1 MGTDLNLVPG
11 QANRAGA
18 LADPTRLALLDV
30 LREGRATVSEIASRL
45 SLPADRLYHH
55 LDVLEASGL
64 VELAQLRPKRV
75 YALAAELSEDGA
87 QFSEKDRREIL
98 GAVFE
103 LARIESEAACLA
115 AEPLSVMVNS
125 LRLSRRQV
133 EELHSRINELW
144 EEYAAQQAKRG
155 RRTRLIF
162 GAIPLAEPR

>member
-1 MGTDLNLVPG
+1 MVSNLNLASGPVS
-11 QANRAGA
+11 RAGA
-18 LADPTRLALLDV
+18 LADPTRLAILDV
-30 LREGRATVSEIASRL
+30 LREGRATVSEIAARL
-45 SLPADRLYHH
+45 NLPTDRLYHH

-64 VELAQLRPKRV
+64 VELAQLRPKRI

-103 LARIESEAACLA
+103 LARVESEAACLQD
-115 AEPLSVMVNS
+115 EPLSVMVNS

-133 EELHSRINELW
+133 EELRSRIDALW
-144 EEYAAQQAKRG
+144 EEYAARQTRRG

-162 GAIPLAEPR
+162 GAIPLAGPR